1 MAEVKVLLK
10 GYLMKDS
17 PTGMGSCSTISL
29 IRTKDFTGKDLI
41 MVVDPGT
48 CLSQNLIRDALKAEG
63 LTCDDVTHVGV
74 THSHMD
80 HFRNIGMFP
89 NAISVNYDG
98 IWTADE
104 CVYSNEDDVLQI
116 GEGLKTVK
124 TPGHSYDSITFLVET
139 SESGAGAG
147 ADVSVAICGDVFWQ
161 KDYPKVE
168 DDPYA
173 SDRAELVK
181 SRAKVLE
188 MADAVIPGHGE
199 KYAV

>member
-17 PTGMGSCSTISL
+17 PTGIGSCSTISL
-29 IRTKDFTGKDLI
+29 IKTKDLEGKDLI

-48 CLSQNLIRDALKAEG
+48 AQSQDLIKNALRAEG
-63 LTCDDVTHVGV
+63 LTCDDVTHIGI

-80 HFRNIGMFP
+80 HYRNIGMFV

-98 IWTADE
+98 IWSTDE
-104 CVYSNEDDVLQI
+104 CVYSNEKKILEI

-124 TPGHSYDSITFLVET
+124 TPGHSYDSITFLVST
-139 SESGAGAG
+139 SEG
-147 ADVSVAICGDVFWQ
+147 DVAVCGDVFWQ
-161 KDYPKVE
+161 KDYPRVE

-173 SDRAELVK
+173 NDRIALVG
-181 SRAKVLE
+181 SRKDVLE
-188 MADAVIPGHGE
+188 MADFIIPGHGDR
-199 KYAV
+199 YGV